1 MKRTQKAFTLIEI
14 MVAIG
19 CMMLVIGPIM
29 RLFQQGTKSAMTGTR
44 MSEASLEGQRIIR
57 QIHDDLK
64 MACFPWNGAGSYAF
78 SDILLVD
85 RSKAPFVSFGFN
97 LFPQVGGIE
106 DAVVSRKMSQSRAFR
121 LSSQVVYKMDPPN
134 RLIRME
140 KFHPDHPKAKAYK
153 DGTQIHVLTERLNY
167 LDLQPVEVQNPG
179 GTNQWFIAVTVQ
191 LRDGYQ
197 RPDITSKP
205 VQDGPVLP
213 SMEKSSG
220 RIVVDFFDIVYP
232 EFFHAF
238 ANQEGMN
245 RNWHTDVISE

>member
-1 MKRTQKAFTLIEI
+1 MRRPSGFTLIEI

-19 CMMLVIGPIM
+19 CMILVIGPIM
-29 RLFQQGTKSAMTGTR
+29 RIFQQGTKSAMTGTR

-64 MACFPWNGAGSYAF
+64 MACFPWNSSGFYDF
-78 SDILLVD
+78 SHDILLVD
-85 RSKAPFVSFGFN
+85 RTNAPFVSFGFN
-97 LFPQVGGIE
+97 MFPQIGSIE
-106 DAVVSRKMSQSRAFR
+106 DAVVSRKMAQSREFR
-121 LSSQVVYKMDPPN
+121 LSSQVLYKLEPPN

-140 KFHPDHPKAKAYK
+140 KFHPDHPKAKDYK
-153 DGTQIHVLTERLNY
+153 NGTQVHVLTERLNY
-167 LDLQPVEVQNPG
+167 FDLQPVEVQNPG
-179 GTNQWFIAVTVQ
+179 GTNQWLIVVTVQ

-197 RPDITSKP
+197 RPDLTSKAI
-205 VQDGPVLP
+205 QDGPVLP
-213 SMEKSSG
+213 AIEKSSG